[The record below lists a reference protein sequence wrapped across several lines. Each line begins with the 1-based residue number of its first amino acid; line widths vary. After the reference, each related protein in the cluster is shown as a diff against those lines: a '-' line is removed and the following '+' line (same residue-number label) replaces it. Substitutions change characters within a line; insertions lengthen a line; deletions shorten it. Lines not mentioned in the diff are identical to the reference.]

1 MCKNT
6 HRQGVRNDRKE
17 LIKLLEQ
24 DGWKVM
30 RIKGSH
36 HQLRKDGVPF
46 VITLSHPEKQVSKHQ
61 VADAKR
67 KSGLKF

>member
-1 MCKNT
+1 MT
-6 HRQGVRNDRKE
+6 SRE
-17 LIKLLEQ
+17 LISLLEK
-24 DGWKVM
+24 DGWKVV

-36 HQLRKDGVPF
+36 HQLRKEGVDF
-46 VITLSHPEKQVSKHQ
+46 VITISHPEKEVSKHQ

>member
-1 MCKNT
+1 MT
-6 HRQGVRNDRKE
+6 SKE

>member
-1 MCKNT
+1 MT
-6 HRQGVRNDRKE
+6 SKE

-46 VITLSHPEKQVSKHQ
+46 VITVSHPENEIY
-61 VADAKR
+61 
-67 KSGLKF
+67 F